1 MIFTSPD
8 IPNIKMIK
16 VDTDYINYSDI
27 LNEFVKDLDTIH
39 HRIHRPYST
48 YDILINEFYLFFRD
62 NDVLGYTLL
71 SPDNEKDKY
80 IIRNFLI
87 NKEFRNQGYGHLCF
101 QLILD
106 YLKYSL
112 NIKKVT
118 LMVSTVNKKAK
129 NLYFSFGFNPIDIE
143 MSEKLYL
150 KL

>member
-8 IPNIKMIK
+8 IPNIKMIRI
-16 VDTDYINYSDI
+16 DIAYIDYSDI
-27 LNEFVKDLDTIH
+27 LNEFVKDLDTLH
-39 HRIHRPYST
+39 NRIHRPYST
-48 YDILINEFYLFFRD
+48 YDILTNEFYLFFKD
-62 NDVLGYTLL
+62 NNVLGYTLL
-71 SPDNEKDKY
+71 HPDNDKY

-106 YLKYSL
+106 YLKYNL
-112 NIKKVT
+112 KIKKVS
-118 LMVSTVNKKAK
+118 LMVLSTNKKAK
-129 NLYFSFGFNPIDIE
+129 NLYFSFGFNPIDVE